1 MLQLPKELPSEIE
14 KVLRLVDFNFDPN
27 ERYYPFY
34 FALYSEVN
42 MQGWDTAYKNLK
54 ENLTKVLELVK
65 DDHTLENR
73 ENKIRI
79 LTLNIERLELDLDFY
94 SEEFFWTHKSKY
106 LRTVKSLTRG
116 PRPISY
122 RDFRYS
128 EIRKLRQAGPRRKV
142 GKKANIPEEQ
152 TRKMYESYISDFQ
165 KDNFNPLLK
174 EYQKLYR
181 KVNPKNL
188 KRYPISEVYEFFN
201 GEMKLIYKNPNI
213 RKNSLERDYSFLR
226 NLCRLKSRA
235 LQPKLRFAPFSYIA
249 VPDYIGDGENEI
261 RIFTGSQVAGLAGGG
276 GANYYD
282 LEDGKYV
289 FRGHVNYWRS

>member
-1 MLQLPKELPSEIE
+1 MLRLPKELPSEIE

-152 TRKMYESYISDFQ
+152 TRKMYEAYISDFQ

-188 KRYPISEVYEFFN
+188 KRYPISEVYQYFE
-201 GEMKLIYKNPNI
+201 GKVKLVFKNQDI
-213 RKNSLERDYSFLR
+213 RKNSLEKDYSYLKK
-226 NLCRLKSRA
+226 LCWSKSRG
-235 LQPKLRFAPFSYIA
+235 LTTDRFTPYGYIA
-249 VPDYIGDGENEI
+249 VPDFFDEADKEI
-261 RIFTGSQVAGLAGGG
+261 RTFVGGQVAGLAGGG

>member
-1 MLQLPKELPSEIE
+1 MSKLPKVLPLEIRSVLE
-14 KVLRLVDFNFDPN
+14 KINFQFDN
-27 ERYYPFY
+27 WERNYPFY
-34 FALYSEVN
+34 FAKYSEVN

-106 LRTVKSLTRG
+106 LRTVKSLTRA

-122 RDFRYS
+122 IDFRYS

-188 KRYPISEVYEFFN
+188 KRYPISEVYEFFK
-201 GEMKLIYKNPNI
+201 GELKLIYKNPNI
-213 RKNSLERDYSFLR
+213 RKNSLEKDYSFLKD
-226 NLCRLKSRA
+226 LCYRKSRG
-235 LQPKLRFAPFSYIA
+235 LISGLRFTPFGFIA
-249 VPDYIGDGENEI
+249 VPDYFNLDAEEI
-261 RIFTGSQVAGLAGGG
+261 RTFVGGQAAGLAGGG

-282 LEDGKYV
+282 LIDGEYV
-289 FRGHVNYWRS
+289 FRSNVTYWRS

>member
-1 MLQLPKELPSEIE
+1 MAKLPKDLPKKIKGVLE
-14 KVLRLVDFNFDPN
+14 KINFQFEN
-27 ERYYPFY
+27 EDKKYPFY
-34 FALYSEVN
+34 FALYSEVK
-42 MQGWDTAYKNLK
+42 MRGWDTAQQNLRD
-54 ENLTKVLELVK
+54 NLTEILNLVREDQTLK
-65 DDHTLENR
+65 DR

-79 LTLNIERLELDLDFY
+79 LTLNIERLELHHDFY

-152 TRKMYESYISDFQ
+152 TRKMYEAYISDFQ

-181 KVNPKNL
+181 KVNPINL
-188 KRYPISEVYEFFN
+188 KRYPISEVYQYFE
-201 GEMKLIYKNPNI
+201 GKVKLVFKNQDI
-213 RKNSLERDYSFLR
+213 RKNSLEKDNSYLKK
-226 NLCRLKSRA
+226 LCWSKSRG
-235 LQPKLRFAPFSYIA
+235 LTNDRFTPYGYIV
-249 VPDYIGDGENEI
+249 VPDFFDEADKEI
-261 RIFTGSQVAGLAGGG
+261 RTFVGGQVAGLAGGG

-282 LEDGKYV
+282 LIDGEYV
-289 FRGHVNYWRS
+289 HRGYINYWRS